1 MTRMSDDDL
10 FRELSEGLGSL
21 GGQEFAPPPVRHAVP
36 VKQLPPLERGT
47 LVTVGHPGLWWT
59 IDELRV
65 GSGPHEGPHGLYYSL
80 EPLPEPGAGSI
91 RERAS
96 DAPPWAARVYGRH
109 TRLDQ
114 IWVYRDDVHG
124 QGPVDLLDPAE
135 TPLLDRIND
144 VRSPPAVLRPWP
156 AARAPMLIGRRIRI
170 PLLDGAWA
178 WAVCVTEPVHR
189 DGDVGVGAVHLADYW
204 RMVYDTAVPDRRA
217 VIWVPLHTAWC
228 YW

>member
-10 FRELSEGLGSL
+10 FRELVGDLGS
-21 GGQEFAPPPVRHAVP
+21 QTIAPPVRHAVP
-36 VKQLPPLERGT
+36 VKQLPPLDRNT

-59 IDELRV
+59 IDELWV
-65 GSGPHEGPHGLYYSL
+65 HSGPHEGPAGLYYIL
-80 EPLPEPGAGSI
+80 EPLPEPGAGSV

-96 DAPPWAARVYGRH
+96 DAPPWAAKVYGRRALVDH
-109 TRLDQ
+109 

-124 QGPVDLLDPAE
+124 QDQAHADLLVPAE

-170 PLLDGAWA
+170 PLLDGSWA

-189 DGDVGVGAVHLADYW
+189 DGDVGVGAVYLVDYW